1 MLQKMEAD
9 VRGHI
14 RVSYYYLI
22 YYLQLEH
29 EMKIHLDYL
38 EGRVEELENTVL
50 KLNSDKKSHQKKYTA
65 LEDKLKSL
73 QSEKQTDQEE
83 NTRLRE
89 RIEAVERRYK
99 DLQEK
104 ANRDQIELLQKT
116 KESQQHNKSQ

>member
-1 MLQKMEAD
+1 
-9 VRGHI
+9 
-14 RVSYYYLI
+14 
-22 YYLQLEH
+22 
-29 EMKIHLDYL
+29 MKIHLDYL

-73 QSEKQTDQEE
+73 QTEKQTDVEE

-89 RIEAVERRYK
+89 RIEVVERRYK

-104 ANRDQIELLQKT
+104 ANRDQIELL
-116 KESQQHNKSQ
+116 